1 MFTILKKSKTHYD
14 GAFFWKDNRIAIG
27 YMQQE
32 QCNMIIPQRLFS
44 FLLPYGLGS
53 PSGARYPGYITSV
66 EESVFEDYKL
76 KRSKG
81 GRVTKLWIKT
91 RMKTRTYNLNSYLVC
106 LWVCLLK
113 ENKKHGLNQPAKFLI
128 EWYL

>member
-1 MFTILKKSKTHYD
+1 MQYD
-14 GAFFWKDNRIAIG
+14 YSTEGVF
-27 YMQQE
+27 
-32 QCNMIIPQRLFS
+32 LFS
-44 FLLPYGLGS
+44 CPMGLAHLF
-53 PSGARYPGYITSV
+53 GARYLGYITSV

-76 KRSKG
+76 KMSKE
-81 GRVTKLWIKT
+81 GRVTKLWTKT

-113 ENKKHGLNQPAKFLI
+113 ENKKHGFNRPAKFLI